1 MVKGYFLDILN
12 FSPVLPKLNK
22 TFLFVGVSFS

>member
-1 MVKGYFLDILN
+1 MVKGYSLDILN
-12 FSPVLPKLNK
+12 FSPVLPKLTK